1 MTKEEQKNF
10 ILLLATFKS
19 FQEQLYNLKGAH
31 AQKVKMYFN
40 RLLKVANQYE
50 NEIQKQQNAINDKAV
65 EDVYDS
71 LTDIIYT
78 LREGVPNE

>member
-50 NEIQKQQNAINDKAV
+50 KEIQKQQTAINDKAV